1 MQPLAFPWPST
12 LRNTTCLPS
21 RRWLQSSKPED
32 PEAFDGSPDD
42 PQPLFPTCLPG
53 ACPMLNNEQQTFFY
67 DFHNMVLEVILRKG
81 PGPNACAQEPLPLQF
96 KSAFCPVEPCV
107 VVAYHARKKPIE
119 VALVNLE
126 PVFVEDAGSHIL
138 FILALAASTEG
149 YFPFQDDVEFLA
161 ALARR
166 AIDWTVSVSILS
178 AGPARQLCHF
188 DILGVCQSQIFK
200 VKSSE
205 KLHSKRLCKL

>member
-107 VVAYHARKKPIE
+107 VVAYTTPAKNPSRLPWSIW
-119 VALVNLE
+119 
-126 PVFVEDAGSHIL
+126 SL
-138 FILALAASTEG
+138 FLLRTLAATFCLYWLWQQVLRGIFRSRTMLN
-149 YFPFQDDVEFLA
+149 FWLPL
-161 ALARR
+161 R
-166 AIDWTVSVSILS
+166 AE
-178 AGPARQLCHF
+178 Q
-188 DILGVCQSQIFK
+188 
-200 VKSSE
+200 
-205 KLHSKRLCKL
+205 